1 MAQTAF
7 LLARGRASILAPTH
21 SEHARAADLA
31 GHNVVEVAEV
41 GQLAES
47 RIAIVVNPN
56 NPDGRIDGRDALL
69 ALADRL
75 RRRGGLLLVDEA
87 FMDVGPYGVSV
98 ADQTGRGNI
107 VVLRSFGK
115 FYGLAGLRL
124 SVALVSPEIA
134 GRIGAALEKARGLLA
149 QAVLRLKT
157 LLANAGL
164 EIVGGTFL
172 FRLVRTKD
180 AAELFQRLR
189 QEGIIVRRFAD
200 HPSWLRF
207 GLPVMRPNGNGLAQ
221 RSPRRS
227 DGQDYAGQCAQ
238 RRAYCWAAS
247 RFPCTSS
254 GRSLAMT
261 PMASSTEISLAPHS
275 LSCSRSQP

>member
-1 MAQTAF
+1 MWWPVR
-7 LLARGRASILAPTH
+7 ARRFCF
-21 SEHARAADLA
+21 
-31 GHNVVEVAEV
+31 EVAEV

-180 AAELFQRLR
+180 AAELFQRLG

-200 HPSWLRF
+200 HPFWLRF
-207 GLPVMRPNGNGLAQ
+207 GLPGNVGQRLGAALA
-221 RSPRRS
+221 
-227 DGQDYAGQCAQ
+227 
-238 RRAYCWAAS
+238 
-247 RFPCTSS
+247 
-254 GRSLAMT
+254 
-261 PMASSTEISLAPHS
+261 API
-275 LSCSRSQP
+275 